1 MVTKEGVL
9 IRCAT
14 GEVLFG
20 KRPENYT
27 GISAEISE
35 ENGGFSLVSFD
46 ESGEILPTAEVLC
59 CAGKYLWDQGIREC
73 PVTLRGAKNGEDHL
87 ILASTCGDQVTAV
100 TVGVDHADFVPKNIP
115 LRFEKSLIND
125 LISLPDCKPFR
136 LTALSFQVPY
146 GVVFL
151 DTAGDCLVLNRGQE
165 ISGMHLFPQGAEIIF
180 AYTRGEKELHLR
192 AWHRDGSTEIRGNDV
207 CSALAAAV
215 AAGRCLPDTAVTVP
229 LQKGDLRAVCTKE
242 WELFLTLPVLS

>member
-9 IRCAT
+9 VRCGT

-20 KRPENYT
+20 NRPSNYT

-35 ENGGFSLVSFD
+35 ENGGFSLISFD
-46 ESGEILPTAEVLC
+46 GRGEISPTAEVLC

-73 PVTLRGAKNGEDHL
+73 PVTVREEDSGKEHL
-87 ILASTCGDQVTAV
+87 ILTSTCTDRVTAV
-100 TVGVDHADFVPKNIP
+100 TVGVDRADFIPQNIP

-165 ISGMHLFPQGAEIIF
+165 ISGMHLFPKGAEMIF

-192 AWHRDGSTEIRGNDV
+192 ACHRDGSTDVRGNDV
-207 CSALAAAV
+207 CAALAAAV

-229 LQKGDLRAVCTKE
+229 LPQGDLRAVCTKE
-242 WELFLTLPVLS
+242 WELFLTLPVFC